1 VSERKF
7 WNHDADEWESRAATL
22 RLAFRDR
29 LFRRL
34 GKYCE
39 DIDPAINIRGW
50 LIERARSRRLRGAL
64 RGHRDEERAAACEG
78 LAELP
83 ERLAGRTGRGAGPW

>member
-7 WNHDADEWESRAATL
+7 WNHEADKWESRAATL

-39 DIDPAINIRGW
+39 DIDPAINIRG
-50 LIERARSRRLRGAL
+50 
-64 RGHRDEERAAACEG
+64 
-78 LAELP
+78 
-83 ERLAGRTGRGAGPW
+83 